1 MALPR
6 THPLDSIDQ
15 SRALAPLAPMPLVAL
30 RTARG
35 APQRARLNNSPAT
48 AGWVAAGGGR
58 APLNPAKLPP
68 HSARPRLPASTQR
81 RPRSSW
87 LDDAKALLFKLAW
100 RRLPAPARPPAA
112 CVRRVP
118 AAGSCVVPMNRHSTG
133 RCAPPLPRC
142 LGRDST
148 PDGPP
153 AQTPR
158 ACTHAPLHRPRAAP
172 SRRVAVTRAL
182 WHFTT
187 SLYIRLHPPAPSV
200 KTATMLMAMR
210 TLALA
215 ALPMLTHAHSNVIVP
230 RPRNAIDALTDS
242 RFGSCSV
249 GKGCAPLNDGRGHCG
264 YGQR

>member
-118 AAGSCVVPMNRHSTG
+118 AAGSCVVPMNRHST
-133 RCAPPLPRC
+133 RAAAHRRC

-158 ACTHAPLHRPRAAP
+158 ACTHAPNTPMHPASLHRPRAA

-182 WHFTT
+182 GT
-187 SLYIRLHPPAPSV
+187 SPLLCTSASIPQPP
-200 KTATMLMAMR
+200 L
-210 TLALA
+210 
-215 ALPMLTHAHSNVIVP
+215 
-230 RPRNAIDALTDS
+230 
-242 RFGSCSV
+242 
-249 GKGCAPLNDGRGHCG
+249 
-264 YGQR
+264 

>member
-118 AAGSCVVPMNRHSTG
+118 AAGSCVVPMNTSRHSTG
-133 RCAPPLPRC
+133 RCAPPVPRPGFDA
-142 LGRDST
+142 GRST
-148 PDGPP
+148 RSDPARLHPCIPP
-153 AQTPR
+153 CTGRAQR
-158 ACTHAPLHRPRAAP
+158 R

-182 WHFTT
+182 GT
-187 SLYIRLHPPAPSV
+187 SPLLCTSASIPQPP
-200 KTATMLMAMR
+200 L
-210 TLALA
+210 
-215 ALPMLTHAHSNVIVP
+215 
-230 RPRNAIDALTDS
+230 
-242 RFGSCSV
+242 
-249 GKGCAPLNDGRGHCG
+249 
-264 YGQR
+264 